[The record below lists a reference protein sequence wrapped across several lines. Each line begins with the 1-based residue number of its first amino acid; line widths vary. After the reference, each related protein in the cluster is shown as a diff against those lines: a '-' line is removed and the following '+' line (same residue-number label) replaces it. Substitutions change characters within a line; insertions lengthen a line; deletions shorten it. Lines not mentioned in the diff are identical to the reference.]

1 MKLKELVRP
10 FKSVNSFITGGII
23 GGMAISF
30 LFNDSGSFLN
40 FFISTLWSFIIW
52 VTQWLGHAYLAHL
65 ITSKFP
71 WERYKWKTIVIRVFT
86 IMFYSLFA
94 FFVVQWGL
102 LRLVQG
108 PVSIEVVWKM
118 VATFPYVLAISF
130 FVTTVLATLAF
141 SSHWKKTVLEHEK
154 IKAEMMTY
162 KYDSL
167 RNQINPHFLFNSLNV
182 LSDLVIE
189 DQKLAVKFIRQL
201 SLLYRYVLDS
211 SQKELI
217 SVQEEFTF
225 IESYKFLLETR
236 FEKGLEIQLPEQS
249 NNRWVVPLSVQ
260 LLLENAVKHN
270 VVSSSKPLTIS
281 IYEKDGYLWVENN
294 VNPKE
299 TLGKSTKVGLQN
311 ITDRYGLI
319 SHKNVEII
327 KNNNTFTVR
336 LPLLQNIEIMT
347 TTNTDF
353 ENNKYIRAVER
364 VGKIKEFYQNIITYL
379 IMIPVFIFINL
390 RFSPQFHW
398 FWFPMFGWGIGVL
411 FHGLEAYNY
420 SFFLG
425 RNWEEKKI
433 KEMMGDE

>member
-270 VVSSSKPLTIS
+270 VVSESKPLS
-281 IYEKDGYLWVENN
+281 ILITYEDDYLIVKNN
-294 VNPKE
+294 FQPKE
-299 TLGKSTKVGLQN
+299 TGERSSGKGLDNIIARYHFFTKQPVI
-311 ITDRYGLI
+311 ITQD
-319 SHKNVEII
+319 SEN
-327 KNNNTFTVR
+327 FTVKI
-336 LPLLQNIEIMT
+336 PLL
-347 TTNTDF
+347 
-353 ENNKYIRAVER
+353 
-364 VGKIKEFYQNIITYL
+364 
-379 IMIPVFIFINL
+379 
-390 RFSPQFHW
+390 
-398 FWFPMFGWGIGVL
+398 
-411 FHGLEAYNY
+411 
-420 SFFLG
+420 
-425 RNWEEKKI
+425 EKA
-433 KEMMGDE
+433 